1 MALTNLPSRKAG
13 TSPQA
18 LRPGGNTATIIL
30 ILVVVAVLYLIFTR
44 LRTWRRLAHFPGPFF
59 ASISYLPMLRIRRSR
74 HPYLEYASLSKEY
87 GPLVRIGP
95 NDLLSSDADHLRQIS
110 AVRSTYERSSWYR
123 ATRLDPYHDMMGS
136 VMDKGVHASLRAK
149 TAAAYSGK
157 DNPNLETD
165 LDSQIQ
171 ALVELIKR
179 EYLSHP
185 SASVIPVDFGKL
197 ADFYA
202 HDARSL
208 LAFEKPLGMLEQNG
222 DVHGVVAISK
232 FALKWIQVFTDIP
245 PLHNIFLSNT
255 ILRLFGPRPTD
266 NFGVGKL
273 MGMARELV
281 ASRFA
286 PDAKDQQD
294 FLVNICPPFSS
305 FKFMPPNMIT
315 RALSFATAWT
325 GAPQSPKSC
334 SQLSLALIHLALPL
348 QWPCCISH
356 LIQE

>member
-1 MALTNLPSRKAG
+1 MALTNLPSKMAG

-18 LRPGGNTATIIL
+18 FREAGVGVPAMFIL
-30 ILVVVAVLYLIFTR
+30 LVMVSYLFIAKFKA
-44 LRTWRRLAHFPGPFF
+44 WRRLSHFPGPFF

-74 HPYLEYASLSKEY
+74 HPYLRYASLSKKH

-95 NDLLSSDADHLRQIS
+95 NDLLSSDSHYLRRIS
-110 AVRSTYERSSWYR
+110 AARSTYERSSWYK

-136 VMDKGVHASLRAK
+136 VMDKGAHASLRAK
-149 TAAAYSGK
+149 MAAGYSGK
-157 DNPNLETD
+157 DIPHLEAD
-165 LDSQIQ
+165 LDTQIHD
-171 ALVELIKR
+171 LVDLIRSK
-179 EYLSHP
+179 YLTHP
-185 SASVIPVDFGKL
+185 SASVVPVNFGQL

-208 LAFEKPLGMLEQNG
+208 LAFTKPLGMLKQNS
-222 DVHGVVAISK
+222 DVHGIVAIVK
-232 FALKWIQVFTDIP
+232 IALDWIQVFTDIP

-255 ILRLFGPRPTD
+255 ILRLFGPKPTD

-294 FLVNICPPFSS
+294 LLVSTCP
-305 FKFMPPNMIT
+305 
-315 RALSFATAWT
+315 
-325 GAPQSPKSC
+325 
-334 SQLSLALIHLALPL
+334 LSLH
-348 QWPCCISH
+348 IS
-356 LIQE
+356 